1 MERLIVNHH
10 FLNVVME
17 KCVTVISF
25 DVIQQ
30 VAKYR
35 CAFAS
40 VTSRFD
46 AWAEPTSQNNVDV
59 LSEIVPKKR
68 VSICSSL
75 SQDSLITSVL
85 K

>member
-46 AWAEPTSQNNVDV
+46 A
-59 LSEIVPKKR
+59 
-68 VSICSSL
+68 
-75 SQDSLITSVL
+75 
-85 K
+85 